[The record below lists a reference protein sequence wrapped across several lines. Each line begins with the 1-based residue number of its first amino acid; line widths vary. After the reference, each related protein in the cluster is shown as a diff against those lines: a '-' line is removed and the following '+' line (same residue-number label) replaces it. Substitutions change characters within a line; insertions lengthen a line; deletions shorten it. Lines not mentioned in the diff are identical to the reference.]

1 MWKFVQCKNLLRRP
15 YFFFPSLQHSTNFR
29 VNNFKDILADKEN
42 ANDDNHKNNK
52 DNGNDDFD
60 DYNNNNDND
69 SDYDSVC
76 IALAYFDRKLN
87 RSQYSHCENYKL
99 DSSGFHDN
107 SEVFASIIS
116 VL

>member
-1 MWKFVQCKNLLRRP
+1 MCKINVKVRSVQELAPARGGHIS
-15 YFFFPSLQHSTNFR
+15 FFPSLQHSTNFR

-60 DYNNNNDND
+60 DYKNYDNNDD
-69 SDYDSVC
+69 DDVC

-87 RSQYSHCENYKL
+87 RSQYTHCENY
-99 DSSGFHDN
+99 
-107 SEVFASIIS
+107 
-116 VL
+116 